1 MIVVTGLEEMKRKLL
16 ALPQK
21 VERQYLTKAL
31 KAGANVIADAV
42 RNSAPYKTRE
52 LKNSVETTSSTKKGL
67 PKATVKAAFYAKF
80 IDQGTEGRPV
90 EGGRR
95 KHSRYALEEAVAR
108 LFEGKLVGAIKPTYF
123 AQNAVKETFNEA
135 VETIID
141 SIKTQFETES
151 DNS

>member
-21 VERQYLTKAL
+21 VARQYLTKAL

-42 RNSAPYKTRE
+42 RNSAPYKTGE
-52 LKNSVETTSSTKKGL
+52 LKNSVETTSSTKGL
-67 PKATVKAAFYAKF
+67 PTATVKAAFYAKF